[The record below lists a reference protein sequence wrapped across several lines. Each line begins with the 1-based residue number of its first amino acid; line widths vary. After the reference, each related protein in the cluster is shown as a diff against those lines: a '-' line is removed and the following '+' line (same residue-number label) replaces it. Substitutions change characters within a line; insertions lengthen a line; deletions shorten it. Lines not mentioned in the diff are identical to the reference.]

1 MAHKQHLLDKLSTY
15 DYNATLKRER
25 KKRYGST
32 SEWLSKTSEYNSW
45 LEGSSSCFWL
55 SGIVGSGKTVLTA
68 AILDELFYFQ
78 SPKGKLISFFFIQHD
93 DAKSLQAATILRSLI
108 RQCLAVD
115 TLPEDIEDQLQH
127 CFESGSPDMD
137 HLLSIMKSLSDKSLI
152 DIVVVDGFDE
162 CPKSER
168 DLVLSAFKVLLAST
182 ASSIKLFVSSRPEIG
197 REMDKSFV
205 AYHHRTMSCREVH
218 VDIANY
224 IKFSIREKLVKED
237 LHVGDKNIL
246 SETIQALTKGA
257 HGM

>member
-1 MAHKQHLLDKLSTY
+1 M
-15 DYNATLKRER
+15 
-25 KKRYGST
+25 
-32 SEWLSKTSEYNSW
+32 
-45 LEGSSSCFWL
+45 
-55 SGIVGSGKTVLTA
+55 
-68 AILDELFYFQ
+68 
-78 SPKGKLISFFFIQHD
+78 
-93 DAKSLQAATILRSLI
+93 
-108 RQCLAVD
+108 D

-237 LHVGDKNIL
+237 LHVGDKHIL

>member
-1 MAHKQHLLDKLSTY
+1 MSCSGHPAGGYRRSA
-15 DYNATLKRER
+15 ATLFRER
-25 KKRYGST
+25 LAGHGSPALHN
-32 SEWLSKTSEYNSW
+32 EKP
-45 LEGSSSCFWL
+45 FRQ
-55 SGIVGSGKTVLTA
+55 
-68 AILDELFYFQ
+68 ILDRY
-78 SPKGKLISFFFIQHD
+78 
-93 DAKSLQAATILRSLI
+93 
-108 RQCLAVD
+108 
-115 TLPEDIEDQLQH
+115 
-127 CFESGSPDMD
+127 CF
-137 HLLSIMKSLSDKSLI
+137 
-152 DIVVVDGFDE
+152 VDGFDE

-237 LHVGDKNIL
+237 LHVGDKHIL